1 MKKILFAV
9 LAAALLLCLAACEE
23 EKTVEK
29 SPQTEPAPSV
39 RRSEKAEEL
48 ATELSENDI
57 TSSGE
62 NTSEVREEV
71 TLPLAAGTYAS
82 ADPSRP
88 LDSFT
93 VESVEGNEIG
103 FYVSFQEGGTVGYAT
118 ATFTGNEGEFVWS
131 DEGGYQFAE
140 GTILLLDGG
149 RIRLNLV
156 NNNVTASET
165 GVYEFAAF

>member
-9 LAAALLLCLAACEE
+9 LAAALLLCLAACAE

-39 RRSEKAEEL
+39 RRSEKEEEI
-48 ATELSENDI
+48 ATELSENDV
-57 TSSGE
+57 TSSCE
-62 NTSEVREEV
+62 NASEVREEV

-103 FYVSFQEGGTVGYAT
+103 FYVNFQEGGTVGYAT
-118 ATFTGNEGEFVWS
+118 ATFTGNQGEFVWS

-156 NNNVTASET
+156 NNNVTPSET

>member
-1 MKKILFAV
+1 MKRILFAV
-9 LAAALLLCLAACEE
+9 LAALLLCLAACEE
-23 EKTVEK
+23 ERAVITEPETVSEK
-29 SPQTEPAPSV
+29 SGITAETE
-39 RRSEKAEEL
+39 EEPVETL
-48 ATELSENDI
+48 PESGAA
-57 TSSGE
+57 SSGE
-62 NTSEVREEV
+62 NAPEVREEAFV
-71 TLPLAAGTYAS
+71 PIAAGTYAS
-82 ADPSRP
+82 ADPNRP

-118 ATFTGNEGEFVWS
+118 AAFTGDVGEFVWS

-165 GVYEFAAF
+165 GVYEFTAF